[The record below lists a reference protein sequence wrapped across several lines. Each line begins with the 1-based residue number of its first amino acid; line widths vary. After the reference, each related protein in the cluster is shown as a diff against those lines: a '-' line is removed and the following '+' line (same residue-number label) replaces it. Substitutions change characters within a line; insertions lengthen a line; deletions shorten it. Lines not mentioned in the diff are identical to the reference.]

1 MMNTAAADVLL
12 IGFGNPGRLDDGLGP
27 ALADAIDKLDL
38 PGVAA
43 EADYQLGV
51 EDAAD
56 VARHEVVIFA
66 DADVSGPEPFWVRR
80 ITAGDG
86 SMSFSTHSIEPR
98 AVLALARDLFGAEP
112 ECYLMGIRGYE
123 FNEFG
128 EELSENAKANLAA
141 AVNYLERAIRERDF
155 NEVRA
160 EGGDRARR
168 HGETD
173 K

>member
-1 MMNTAAADVLL
+1 MNTEAADILL

-27 ALADAIDKLDL
+27 ALADAIEKLDL
-38 PGVAA
+38 PGVVA
-43 EADYQLGV
+43 EADYQLTV

-56 VARHEVVIFA
+56 VARHGVVVFA

-80 ITAGDG
+80 ITADG
-86 SMSFSTHSIEPR
+86 ASMSFSTHSVEPR
-98 AVLALARDLFGAEP
+98 AVLALARDLFSAEP

-141 AVNYLERAIRERDF
+141 AVSYLERAIRERSF
-155 NEVRA
+155 SEVRP
-160 EGGDRARR
+160 EGGGRGRR
-168 HGETD
+168 FD
-173 K
+173 KTEK